1 MASIK
6 FENIKKIYKPDNV
19 VVKDF
24 SLNIEDGE
32 FVVLVGPSGCGKSTL
47 LRMIAGLETP
57 TEGNMWINDQIV
69 NTIAPKDRNVA
80 MVFQNYALY
89 PHMSVFD
96 NLSFGLRLR
105 KFNKVEI
112 RERVHKAADILKITS
127 LLGRKPKQLSG
138 GERQRIAL
146 GRAIV
151 RDPSV
156 FLFDE
161 PLSNL
166 DAKLRVHMRAEI
178 KKLHQQINTTMV
190 YVTHDQVEAMTIGD
204 RIIILNDG
212 IIQQIGT
219 PLEVYKNPANI
230 FVAGFI
236 GSPPMNFITGE
247 ISDNVFSFDNIKIKV
262 PKEMIQISSKETK
275 QMVIGIRPEDISFSK
290 RGLDYKLLFEE
301 QLGNESL
308 IYIKVGGQNLV
319 ARVTQGEPK
328 LNNDNN
334 KLSLNIKKACFFEP
348 EIGNRINIFIT
359 DSQYG

>member
-6 FENIKKIYKPDNV
+6 FENIKKIYEPDNV
-19 VVKDF
+19 VINDF
-24 SLNIEDGE
+24 SIEIEDGE

-47 LRMIAGLETP
+47 LRIIAGLETP
-57 TEGNMWINDQIV
+57 TDGNIWIDNQIV
-69 NTIAPKDRNVA
+69 NAVAPKDRNVA

-96 NLSFGLRLR
+96 NLAFGLRLR
-105 KFNKVEI
+105 KFSKVGI
-112 RERVHKAADILKITS
+112 RERVHKAAEILKITS

-178 KKLHQQINTTMV
+178 KKLHQQINATMV

-219 PLEVYKNPANI
+219 PLEVYQNPANI

-236 GSPPMNFITGE
+236 GSPPMNFIFGQ
-247 ISDNVFSFDNIKIKV
+247 ISDSVFLFDNIKIKV
-262 PKEMIQISSKETK
+262 PKDLFQETSKETK
-275 QMVIGIRPEDISFSK
+275 KIVIGIRPEDIGFSVK
-290 RGLDYKLLFEE
+290 GFDYNLLFEE

-308 IYIKVGGQNLV
+308 ININVGNQNLV
-319 ARVTQGEPK
+319 ARVTQDKPGPNK
-328 LNNDNN
+328 GNN
-334 KLSLNIKKACFFEP
+334 KLSLNLKKACIFNPKTGE
-348 EIGNRINIFIT
+348 RISIV
-359 DSQYG
+359 

>member
-6 FENIKKIYKPDNV
+6 FENIKKVYEPDNV
-19 VVKDF
+19 VINDF
-24 SLNIEDGE
+24 SIEIEDGE

-47 LRMIAGLETP
+47 LRIIAGLETP
-57 TEGNMWINDQIV
+57 TDGNIWIDNQIV
-69 NTIAPKDRNVA
+69 NNVAPKDRNVA

-89 PHMSVFD
+89 PHMSVFE

-112 RERVHKAADILKITS
+112 RERVHKTAEILKITS

-151 RDPSV
+151 RNPSV

-178 KKLHQQINTTMV
+178 KKLHQQLKTTMV

-204 RIIILNDG
+204 RIIILDDG
-212 IIQQIGT
+212 MIQQIGT
-219 PLEVYKNPANI
+219 PLEVYKNPVNI

-247 ISDNVFSFDNIKIKV
+247 ICENVFSFDNIKIDLSRMV
-262 PKEMIQISSKETK
+262 GK
-275 QMVIGIRPEDISFSK
+275 QDGESVKKLVIGIRPEDIYFSK
-290 RGLDYKLLFEE
+290 KGIDYNLLFEE

-308 IYIKVGGQNLV
+308 IYIKVGEHNLV
-319 ARVTQGEPK
+319 ARVTQGEPRP
-328 LNNDNN
+328 NNN
-334 KLSLNIKKACFFEP
+334 KLSFNIKKACFFDP
-348 EIGNRINIFIT
+348 ETGNRIINIIT
-359 DSQYG
+359 Y

>member
-6 FENIKKIYKPDNV
+6 FENIKKIYEPDNV

-24 SLNIEDGE
+24 SLNIDDGE

-57 TEGNMWINDQIV
+57 NEGNIWIDDQIV
-69 NTIAPKDRNVA
+69 NTVAPKDRNVA

-89 PHMSVFD
+89 PHMSVFE

-112 RERVHKAADILKITS
+112 RKRVHKAAEILKITS

-151 RDPSV
+151 RNPSV

-178 KKLHQQINTTMV
+178 KKLHQQFKTTMV

-204 RIIILNDG
+204 RIIILDDG
-212 IIQQIGT
+212 MIQQIGT

-247 ISDNVFSFDNIKIKV
+247 ICDNVFSFDNIKIKV
-262 PKEMIQISSKETK
+262 SENIFQETSKETK
-275 QMVIGIRPEDISFSK
+275 KIVIGIRPEDISFSK
-290 RGLDYKLLFEE
+290 RGFDYKLLFEE

-308 IYIKVGGQNLV
+308 INIKIGDHNLI
-319 ARVTQGEPK
+319 ARVTQDEPGPHNGNTK
-328 LNNDNN
+328 I
-334 KLSLNIKKACFFEP
+334 SLNIMKACFFNP
-348 EIGNRINIFIT
+348 KTGNRIINLNT
-359 DSQYG
+359 DQQ

>member
-1 MASIK
+1 MASVK
-6 FENIKKIYKPDNV
+6 FENIKKIYESDNV
-19 VVKDF
+19 VINDF
-24 SLNIEDGE
+24 SIEIEDGE

-47 LRMIAGLETP
+47 LRIIAGLEAP
-57 TEGNMWINDQIV
+57 TDGNIWIDDQIV
-69 NTIAPKDRNVA
+69 NTVAPKDRNVA

-96 NLSFGLRLR
+96 NLAFGLRLR

-112 RERVHKAADILKITS
+112 RERVHTAAEILKITS

-166 DAKLRVHMRAEI
+166 DAKLRIHMRAEI
-178 KKLHQQINTTMV
+178 KKLHQQLHTTMV

-204 RIIILNDG
+204 RIIILDDG

-236 GSPPMNFITGE
+236 GSPPMNLINGE
-247 ISDNVFSFDNIKIKV
+247 ISDNVFSFGNIKIKLTEALV
-262 PKEMIQISSKETK
+262 HESGKIIKN
-275 QMVIGIRPEDISFSK
+275 MVVGIRPEDIYFSK
-290 RGLDYKLLFEE
+290 KGLDYKLLFEE

-308 IYIKVGGQNLV
+308 IYINVGSQNLV
-319 ARVTQGEPK
+319 ARVTQDEPGPH
-328 LNNDNN
+328 NGNN
-334 KLSLNIKKACFFEP
+334 KVILNMMKACFFDP
-348 EIGNRINIFIT
+348 KTGNRISIV
-359 DSQYG
+359 

>member
-6 FENIKKIYKPDNV
+6 FENIKKIYEPDNV
-19 VVKDF
+19 VVKEF

-57 TEGNMWINDQIV
+57 TEGNILIDDKIV

-89 PHMSVFD
+89 PHMSVFE
-96 NLSFGLRLR
+96 NLAFGLRLR
-105 KFNKVEI
+105 KFNKVDI
-112 RERVHKAADILKITS
+112 RERVYKAAEILKITS

-178 KKLHQQINTTMV
+178 KKLHQQLKTTMV

-236 GSPPMNFITGE
+236 GSPPMNFIPGE
-247 ISDNVFSFDNIKIKV
+247 LSDNVFSFNNLKMKLT
-262 PKEMIQISSKETK
+262 KAMIQESVKGTK
-275 QMVIGIRPEDISFSK
+275 KMVVGIRPEDISFSK
-290 RGLDYKLLFEE
+290 KGFDYKLIFEE
-301 QLGNESL
+301 QLGNESF
-308 IYIKVGGQNLV
+308 IYIKVDNQNLV
-319 ARVTQGEPK
+319 VRVTQDDPGPH
-328 LNNDNN
+328 NGNN
-334 KLSLNIKKACFFEP
+334 KISLNMMKACYFDP
-348 EIGNRINIFIT
+348 KTGNRINIV
-359 DSQYG
+359 

>member
-6 FENIKKIYKPDNV
+6 FENIKKIYEPDNV

-57 TEGNMWINDQIV
+57 TEGNILIDDQIV

-96 NLSFGLRLR
+96 NLAFGLRLR

-112 RERVHKAADILKITS
+112 RERVHKAAEILKITS

-178 KKLHQQINTTMV
+178 KKLHQQLKTTMV

-219 PLEVYKNPANI
+219 PLNVYKNPANI

-247 ISDNVFSFDNIKIKV
+247 ISNNVFSFDNLNMKL
-262 PKEMIQISSKETK
+262 TK
-275 QMVIGIRPEDISFSK
+275 AMVHESDKGTKKMVVGIRPEDISFSK
-290 RGLDYKLLFEE
+290 KGLDYKLIFEE

-308 IYIKVGGQNLV
+308 IYIKVGDQNLV
-319 ARVTQGEPK
+319 VRVAQDNPGPHNE
-328 LNNDNN
+328 NN
-334 KLSLNIKKACFFEP
+334 KISLNMLKACFFDP
-348 EIGNRINIFIT
+348 KIGNRINIINT
-359 DSQYG
+359 D

>member
-6 FENIKKIYKPDNV
+6 FENIKKIYEPDNV

-24 SLNIEDGE
+24 SVDIEDGE

-47 LRMIAGLETP
+47 LRMIAGLEDP
-57 TEGNMWINDQIV
+57 TEGNILIGDKIV
-69 NTIAPKDRNVA
+69 NSIGPKDRNVA

-96 NLSFGLRLR
+96 NLAFGLRLR

-112 RERVHKAADILKITS
+112 RERVHKAANILKITS
-127 LLGRKPKQLSG
+127 LLDRKPKQLSG

-178 KKLHQQINTTMV
+178 KKLHRQLKTTMV

-204 RIIILNDG
+204 RIIILDDG

-247 ISDNVFSFDNIKIKV
+247 INANVFSCNNVKITI
-262 PKEMIQISSKETK
+262 PKG
-275 QMVIGIRPEDISFSK
+275 MVQESDEGIRKIIIGIRPEDISFSK
-290 RGLDYKLLFEE
+290 SGLDYKLLFEE

-308 IYIKVGGQNLV
+308 INIIVGEQNLV
-319 ARVTQGEPK
+319 ARVNQDEPGP
-328 LNNDNN
+328 NTDN
-334 KLSLNIKKACFFEP
+334 KMSLNIKKACFFDHKT
-348 EIGNRINIFIT
+348 GKRF
-359 DSQYG
+359 S

>member
-6 FENIKKIYKPDNV
+6 FENIKKIYEPDNF

-57 TEGNMWINDQIV
+57 TEGNILIDNQIV
-69 NTIAPKDRNVA
+69 NAINPKDRNVA

-89 PHMSVFD
+89 PHMNVFD
-96 NLSFGLRLR
+96 NLAFGLRLR
-105 KFNKVEI
+105 KFNNAEI
-112 RERVHKAADILKITS
+112 RERVHKAAEILKITS
-127 LLGRKPKQLSG
+127 LFGRKPKQLSG

-151 RDPSV
+151 RNPSV

-178 KKLHQQINTTMV
+178 KKLHLQLKTTMV

-236 GSPPMNFITGE
+236 GSPPMNFITGK
-247 ISDNVFSFDNIKIKV
+247 ISNSVFSYDNVKIKV
-262 PKEMIQISSKETK
+262 PKGMIQESSKETK
-275 QMVIGIRPEDISFSK
+275 KLIVGIRPEDICFSK
-290 RGLDYKLLFEE
+290 NGFSYNMLFKE

-308 IYIKVGGQNLV
+308 IYINIGDQNLV
-319 ARVTQGEPK
+319 ARVSQGESEP
-328 LNNDNN
+328 NNENN
-334 KLSLNIKKACFFEP
+334 KISFNLKKVCFFDLKTE
-348 EIGNRINIFIT
+348 NRINNLIT
-359 DSQYG
+359 D

>member
-6 FENIKKIYKPDNV
+6 FENIKKIYEPDNV

-32 FVVLVGPSGCGKSTL
+32 FVVLVGPSGCGKSTI

-57 TEGNMWINDQIV
+57 TEGNIWIDDQIV

-96 NLSFGLRLR
+96 NLAFGLRLR

-178 KKLHQQINTTMV
+178 KKLHQQLKTTMA

-219 PLEVYKNPANI
+219 PLEVYKNPANT

-236 GSPPMNFITGE
+236 GSPPMNFIAGE
-247 ISDNVFSFDNIKIKV
+247 VNDSVFLFDNIKIKV
-262 PKEMIQISSKETK
+262 PKGILQESSKETK
-275 QMVIGIRPEDISFSK
+275 KMIVGIRPEDISFSK
-290 RGLDYKLLFEE
+290 KGLDYELLFEE

-308 IYIKVGGQNLV
+308 IYINIGDQNLV
-319 ARVTQGEPK
+319 VRVAQDEPGP
-328 LNNDNN
+328 NTGNN
-334 KLSLNIKKACFFEP
+334 KISLNIKKACFFDSET
-348 EIGNRINIFIT
+348 GKRINII
-359 DSQYG
+359 Q

>member
-6 FENIKKIYKPDNV
+6 FENIKKIYEPDNV

-32 FVVLVGPSGCGKSTL
+32 FVVLVGPSGCGKSTI
-47 LRMIAGLETP
+47 LRMIAGLEAP
-57 TEGNMWINDQIV
+57 NEGNILIGDKIV
-69 NTIAPKDRNVA
+69 NSIAPKDRNVA

-96 NLSFGLRLR
+96 NLAFGLRLR

-112 RERVHKAADILKITS
+112 RERVHTAAEILKITS

-178 KKLHQQINTTMV
+178 KKLHQQLKTTMV

-219 PLEVYKNPANI
+219 PLEVYRNPANI

-247 ISDNVFSFDNIKIKV
+247 ISDNLFSFNNIKIKV
-262 PKEMIQISSKETK
+262 PKGMIQKSGKGIRK
-275 QMVIGIRPEDISFSK
+275 MVMGIRPEDISFSK
-290 RGLDYKLLFEE
+290 KGLDYELLFEE

-308 IYIKVGGQNLV
+308 INIKIGDHNLI
-319 ARVTQGEPK
+319 ARVTQDEPGPHK
-328 LNNDNN
+328 GNN
-334 KLSLNIKKACFFEP
+334 KISLNIMKTCFFDP
-348 EIGNRINIFIT
+348 KTGNRINIT
-359 DSQYG
+359 E

>member
-6 FENIKKIYKPDNV
+6 FKNIKKIYKPDNV
-19 VVKDF
+19 VIKDF
-24 SLNIEDGE
+24 SLNIKDGE

-57 TEGNMWINDQIV
+57 TEGNILIDDQIV

-96 NLSFGLRLR
+96 NLAFGLRLR
-105 KFNKVEI
+105 KFNKVDI
-112 RERVHKAADILKITS
+112 RERVYKAAEILKISS
-127 LLGRKPKQLSG
+127 LLARKPKQLSG

-178 KKLHQQINTTMV
+178 KKLHQQLKTTMV

-219 PLEVYKNPANI
+219 PLDVYKNPANI

-236 GSPPMNFITGE
+236 GSPPMNFIPGE
-247 ISDNVFSFDNIKIKV
+247 MGDNVFSFDNIKIKV
-262 PKEMIQISSKETK
+262 PNGIIQKSSKESK
-275 QMVIGIRPEDISFSK
+275 KIVIGIRPEDINFLK
-290 RGLDYKLLFEE
+290 KGFDYNLFFEE

-308 IYIKVGGQNLV
+308 IYLNVGDQNLV
-319 ARVTQGEPK
+319 VRVKQDEPGPH
-328 LNNDNN
+328 NGNN
-334 KLSLNIKKACFFEP
+334 KISLNMLKACFFNFKT
-348 EIGNRINIFIT
+348 GNRINIIN
-359 DSQYG
+359 Q

>member
-6 FENIKKIYKPDNV
+6 FKNIKKIYEPDNV
-19 VVKDF
+19 VIKDF
-24 SLNIEDGE
+24 SIEIEDGE

-47 LRMIAGLETP
+47 LRIIAGLEIA
-57 TEGNMWINDQIV
+57 TEGNILIDDQIV

-96 NLSFGLRLR
+96 NLAFGLRLR

-112 RERVHKAADILKITS
+112 RERVHKAAEILKITS

-151 RDPSV
+151 RNPSV

-178 KKLHQQINTTMV
+178 KKLHQQLKTTMV

-236 GSPPMNFITGE
+236 GSPPMNFINGE
-247 ISDNVFSFDNIKIKV
+247 IKNNMFSFDNIKIELTSVTAQEINKR
-262 PKEMIQISSKETK
+262 TK
-275 QMVIGIRPEDISFSK
+275 IIAAGIRPEDICFS
-290 RGLDYKLLFEE
+290 
-301 QLGNESL
+301 
-308 IYIKVGGQNLV
+308 
-319 ARVTQGEPK
+319 
-328 LNNDNN
+328 
-334 KLSLNIKKACFFEP
+334 
-348 EIGNRINIFIT
+348 
-359 DSQYG
+359 

>member
-6 FENIKKIYKPDNV
+6 FENIKKIYKPNNV

-57 TEGNMWINDQIV
+57 TEGNILINNKIV
-69 NTIAPKDRNVA
+69 NAISPKDRNVA

-105 KFNKVEI
+105 KFSKVEI
-112 RERVHKAADILKITS
+112 RERVHKAAEILKITS

-178 KKLHQQINTTMV
+178 KKLHQQLKTTMV

-219 PLEVYKNPANI
+219 PLEVYQNPENI

-236 GSPPMNFITGE
+236 GSPPMNFIIGE
-247 ISDNVFSFDNIKIKV
+247 ISDNMFLFNNIKIKI
-262 PKEMIQISSKETK
+262 PKGILQKSDKETK
-275 QMVIGIRPEDISFSK
+275 QIVIGIRPEDIKFSK
-290 RGLDYKLLFEE
+290 KGHDYKLLFEE

-308 IYIKVGGQNLV
+308 INIKIGDQNLV
-319 ARVTQGEPK
+319 ARVTQDEPGA
-328 LNNDNN
+328 NNENN
-334 KLSLNIKKACFFEP
+334 KISLNMMKVCFFDPQTE
-348 EIGNRINIFIT
+348 NRINN
-359 DSQYG
+359 

>member
-6 FENIKKIYKPDNV
+6 FENIKKVYEPDNV
-19 VVKDF
+19 VINDF
-24 SLNIEDGE
+24 SIEIEDGE

-47 LRMIAGLETP
+47 LRIIAGLETP
-57 TEGNMWINDQIV
+57 TDGNIWIDNQIV
-69 NTIAPKDRNVA
+69 NNVAPKDRNVA

-112 RERVHKAADILKITS
+112 RERVHKTAEILKITS

-151 RDPSV
+151 RNPSV

-178 KKLHQQINTTMV
+178 KKLHQQLNTTMV

-204 RIIILNDG
+204 RIIILDDG
-212 IIQQIGT
+212 MIQQIGT

-236 GSPPMNFITGE
+236 GSPPINFINGE
-247 ISDNVFSFDNIKIKV
+247 ISNNVFSFDNIKIDL
-262 PKEMIQISSKETK
+262 PQMTTQESSQSTK
-275 QMVIGIRPEDISFSK
+275 KIVVGIRPEDISFSK
-290 RGLDYKLLFEE
+290 KGIDYNLLFEE

-308 IYIKVGGQNLV
+308 LHISIGENNLV
-319 ARVTQGEPK
+319 SRITQDDSEPGK
-328 LNNDNN
+328 GNDKVLLNMNR
-334 KLSLNIKKACFFEP
+334 ACFFDP
-348 EIGNRINIFIT
+348 KTGNRIINIIT
-359 DSQYG
+359 D

>member
-6 FENIKKIYKPDNV
+6 FENIKKIYEPDNV

-47 LRMIAGLETP
+47 LRTIAGLVTP
-57 TEGNMWINDQIV
+57 TGGNIWINDQIV
-69 NTIAPKDRNVA
+69 NTVAPKDRNVA

-89 PHMSVFD
+89 PHMNVFD
-96 NLSFGLRLR
+96 NLAFGLRLR
-105 KFNKVEI
+105 KFNKVEVN
-112 RERVHKAADILKITS
+112 ERVNKAAEILKITS
-127 LLGRKPKQLSG
+127 LLGRKPKELSG

-151 RDPSV
+151 RNPSV

-178 KKLHQQINTTMV
+178 KKLHQKLKTTMV

-247 ISDNVFSFDNIKIKV
+247 ISNDVFSFNNFKMKLT
-262 PKEMIQISSKETK
+262 KSMILESEKKTK
-275 QMVIGIRPEDISFSK
+275 KMIVGIRPEDISFSK
-290 RGLDYKLLFEE
+290 KGLEYRLLYRE
-301 QLGNESL
+301 QLGNESF
-308 IYIKVGGQNLV
+308 IYIKVGDQNLV
-319 ARVTQGEPK
+319 VRVTQDDPGPH
-328 LNNDNN
+328 NGNN
-334 KLSLNIKKACFFEP
+334 KISLNIMKTCFFDP
-348 EIGNRINIFIT
+348 KTGNRINT
-359 DSQYG
+359 V

>member
-6 FENIKKIYKPDNV
+6 FENIKKMYEPDNV
-19 VVKDF
+19 VINDF
-24 SLNIEDGE
+24 SIEIEDGE

-47 LRMIAGLETP
+47 LRIIAGLETP
-57 TEGNMWINDQIV
+57 TDGNIWIDNQIV
-69 NTIAPKDRNVA
+69 NTVAPKDRNVA

-89 PHMSVFD
+89 PHMSVFE

-112 RERVHKAADILKITS
+112 RERVHKTAEILKITS

-151 RDPSV
+151 RNPSV

-178 KKLHQQINTTMV
+178 KKLHQKLKTTMV

-204 RIIILNDG
+204 RIIILYDG
-212 IIQQIGT
+212 MIQQIGT

-236 GSPPMNFITGE
+236 GSPPMNFINGE
-247 ISDNVFSFDNIKIKV
+247 INNNVFSFDNIKIDLPHMKTQ
-262 PKEMIQISSKETK
+262 ESSKRTQK
-275 QMVIGIRPEDISFSK
+275 IVVGIRPEDISFSK
-290 RGLDYKLLFEE
+290 KGIDYDLLFEE

-308 IYIKVGGQNLV
+308 LHISIGENNLV
-319 ARVTQGEPK
+319 SRITQDDAEPSK
-328 LNNDNN
+328 RNN
-334 KLSLNIKKACFFEP
+334 KVLLNMNRAYFFDPNTE
-348 EIGNRINIFIT
+348 NRIINIIT
-359 DSQYG
+359 D

>member
-6 FENIKKIYKPDNV
+6 FKNIKKIYEPDNV
-19 VVKDF
+19 VIKDF
-24 SLNIEDGE
+24 SIEIEDGE

-47 LRMIAGLETP
+47 LRIIAGLEIA
-57 TEGNMWINDQIV
+57 TEGNILIDDQIV

-96 NLSFGLRLR
+96 NLAFGLRLR

-112 RERVHKAADILKITS
+112 RERVHKAAEILKITS

-151 RDPSV
+151 RNPSV

-178 KKLHQQINTTMV
+178 KKLHQQLKTTMV

-236 GSPPMNFITGE
+236 GSPPMNFINGE
-247 ISDNVFSFDNIKIKV
+247 IKNNMFSFDNIKIELTSVTAQEINKR
-262 PKEMIQISSKETK
+262 TK
-275 QMVIGIRPEDISFSK
+275 IIAAGIRPEDICFSK
-290 RGLDYKLLFEE
+290 KGFDYNLLIEE

-308 IYIKVGGQNLV
+308 IYIHIGGQNLV
-319 ARVTQGEPK
+319 ARVTKDEPGPH
-328 LNNDNN
+328 NGNN
-334 KLSLNIKKACFFEP
+334 KVLLNMKKACFFDP
-348 EIGNRINIFIT
+348 KTGNRINIV
-359 DSQYG
+359 